1 MGETMKLPLR
11 KIVFFAGLLTLAV
24 GHAQTDNPQ
33 GIGVVTGSS
42 TGTYIKFGQDM
53 ADAARPSQLNL
64 IIKES
69 EGSLANIRRLVSKE
83 NAALGI
89 VQSDVL
95 GFLTRSKDKN
105 MQRVANRLRMVF
117 PFYNEEIHLYARKD
131 IQTFSDLQG
140 KRIVVGTKG
149 SGNWLTSTNLLH
161 LMGIEAGEQ
170 LNIDPAAGATAV
182 LTGKADAMFYV
193 AGKPVKL
200 FSNIE
205 QLKDNPKY
213 TELVKQVHMVPL
225 NDEKMLSEY
234 VNAELTP
241 NDYRWMD
248 ETVPTIAVKAVLVS
262 FDFSYKNTPY
272 YKTRCGELKTLGNAI
287 RSSIDKLQSTGH
299 PKWNEVN
306 LDEEIG
312 LWKRDKCSAAD
323 PVVRTTTQT
332 PSTDDDFLTKELE
345 KCIRTGTCQ

>member
-1 MGETMKLPLR
+1 MKLPLR
-11 KIVFFAGLLTLAV
+11 KVVFIAGLLTILNS
-24 GHAQTDNPQ
+24 HAQTDNPNSI
-33 GIGVVTGSS
+33 GIVTGSS
-42 TGTYIKFGQDM
+42 TGTYIKFGQEM
-53 ADAARPSQLNL
+53 ANAAQSGQLNL
-64 IIKES
+64 IVKES

-95 GFLTRSKDKN
+95 GFLTRSKDKK
-105 MQRVANRLRMVF
+105 MQRVANRLRLVF
-117 PFYNEEIHLYARKD
+117 PFYNEEVHLYARKD
-131 IQTFSDLQG
+131 IQSINDLKD
-140 KRIVVGTKG
+140 KRVVVGTKG

-161 LMGIEAGEQ
+161 LMGIEADEQ

-234 VNAELTP
+234 VSAELTA
-241 NDYRWMD
+241 NDYNWMS

-262 FDFSYKNTPY
+262 FDFSYKNSPY
-272 YKTRCGELKTLGNAI
+272 YQTRCAQLKTLGNTIRASI
-287 RSSIDKLQSTGH
+287 NELRSSGH

-306 LDEEIG
+306 LEEDIG

-323 PVVRTTTQT
+323 VVTRVTTQ
-332 PSTDDDFLTKELE
+332 SASAEDDFLTKELE
-345 KCIRTGTCQ
+345 KCIRTGSCQ

>member
-1 MGETMKLPLR
+1 MKPSINIFISL
-11 KIVFFAGLLTLAV
+11 VALLTAV
-24 GHAQTDNPQ
+24 VGQAQTDNPD

-42 TGTYIKFGQDM
+42 TGTYIKFGLDM
-53 ADAARPSQLNL
+53 ATAAKSEQLNL
-64 IIKES
+64 IVKES

-95 GFLTRSKDKN
+95 GFLTRSQDKN
-105 MQRVANRLRMVF
+105 MQRVANRLRLVF
-117 PFYNEEIHLYARKD
+117 PFYNEEVHLYANRE
-131 IQTFSDLQG
+131 IQTFADLQG
-140 KRIVVGTKG
+140 KRVVVGTKG

-161 LMGIEAGEQ
+161 LMGVEAGEQ

-205 QLKDNPKY
+205 QLKNNPKY
-213 TELVKQVHMVPL
+213 EELVKQVHMVPL
-225 NDEKMLSEY
+225 NDEKMLGEY
-234 VNAELTP
+234 ASAELTP
-241 NDYRWMD
+241 SDYNWMN

-262 FDFSYKNTPY
+262 FDFSYKDSPY
-272 YKTRCGELKTLGNAI
+272 YKTRCGQLKRLGNAI
-287 RSSIDKLQSTGH
+287 YSSINELRDSGH

-312 LWKRDKCSAAD
+312 LWKRDKCSAVSVTA
-323 PVVRTTTQT
+323 RNSSSQTTAN
-332 PSTDDDFLTKELE
+332 DDFLTKELE